1 MNLSVLLDT
10 TYARIG
16 PSETKE
22 ESSMKDCAALSR
34 PAAVRRCPAYPN
46 AAGRRYF
53 LGKLVDLLLA
63 GTVLV
68 SGLVILFYF
77 IVAY

>member
-1 MNLSVLLDT
+1 M
-10 TYARIG
+10 R
-16 PSETKE
+16 
-22 ESSMKDCAALSR
+22 DCAALSR
-34 PAAVRRCPAYPN
+34 PAAVRRCPAYP
-46 AAGRRYF
+46 
-53 LGKLVDLLLA
+53 KLVDLLLA

>member
-1 MNLSVLLDT
+1 
-10 TYARIG
+10 
-16 PSETKE
+16 
-22 ESSMKDCAALSR
+22 MKDCAALSR

-53 LGKLVDLLLA
+53 LGKLMDLLLA